1 MIDLYKTLEE
11 LICSIP
17 KGKVTTFKIL
27 SDALGSKY
35 AVKFIL
41 QNYKKLNCPWWR
53 VVNEKGII
61 NDKLQK
67 KLLKEEG
74 IEIKDNKIINL
85 NEYLF
90 KEFKIKEKPLE
101 KLREMQ
107 IELSKKIILKD
118 CFEKLENIGGVDI
131 SYKNDIAKV
140 VYVILDN
147 KLNIKKKYVFI
158 EKVEFPYIPTFLAF
172 REGEPIIKTFDRVDE
187 KIDVLFVNGVGIAH
201 PVRMGLAAWVG
212 VKLDISTIGVT
223 KSLLY
228 GKVIE
233 DKIIDEKTG
242 EILGYA
248 IRKFGKEVYVSPG
261 NKVSLETSKKLSE
274 TLWVRGRYP
283 EPIRIADELSKKITL

>member
-1 MIDLYKTLEE
+1 MIDLYKALEE

-53 VVNEKGII
+53 VVNEKGVV
-61 NDKLQK
+61 DELQK
-67 KLLKEEG
+67 KILKEEG
-74 IEIKDNKIINL
+74 IEIINNRIIDL
-85 NEYLF
+85 DKYLF

-101 KLREMQ
+101 KLRKIQ
-107 IELSKKIILKD
+107 IELSKKVILKD

-140 VYVILDN
+140 VYVILDE
-147 KLNIKKKYVFI
+147 KLNIKNKYVFI
-158 EKVEFPYIPTFLAF
+158 ERVEFPYIPTFLAF
-172 REGEPIIKTFDRVDE
+172 REGEPIIKTFDRINE
-187 KIDVLFVNGVGIAH
+187 RIDVLFVNGVGIAH
-201 PVRMGLAAWVG
+201 PVRMGLATWIG
-212 VKLDISTIGVT
+212 VKLDIPTIGVT

-228 GKVIE
+228 GKIIE
-233 DKIIDEKTG
+233 DKIIEEKTG
-242 EILGYA
+242 EILGYV
-248 IRKFGKEVYVSPG
+248 IRKFGREIYVSPG
-261 NKVSLETSKKLSE
+261 NKISLETSKRLSE
-274 TLWVRGRYP
+274 MLWVRGKYP